1 MALSLLFTVFASTP
15 SSHDLC
21 DLLGLETTSRALSGP
36 GLIICY
42 ICKHPKQPR
51 LVRLV
56 RIKKNKSLLFLNQL
70 VAVVALFA
78 YFTSLLILHKGCTRS
93 PHASFRAL
101 PLLYYARVNWSDR
114 GNPFL
119 NNLFLCLNSQCR
131 ISMKIWSPDPFCD
144 HVS

>member
-36 GLIICY
+36 GPIICY

-56 RIKKNKSLLFLNQL
+56 RIKKNKYLLFLKSTSRSRGL
-70 VAVVALFA
+70 VRLF
-78 YFTSLLILHKGCTRS
+78 YFTADI
-93 PHASFRAL
+93 A
-101 PLLYYARVNWSDR
+101 
-114 GNPFL
+114 
-119 NNLFLCLNSQCR
+119 
-131 ISMKIWSPDPFCD
+131 
-144 HVS
+144 